1 MLNKGDVFILDAGLK
16 LYQWNGEK
24 SSRAE
29 RAKALEV
36 IKQIRDEERGGKA
49 SVAVI
54 EDGKDDDSAFFTDLG
69 SKGPVKEASD
79 DDDAFEKKKTADI
92 KLYKV
97 SDSTGKLVIEE
108 IGSGLLKKDQLDT
121 NDCFILDTSQQL
133 FVWIG
138 KKATKEEKNSAWTL
152 AQKFIT
158 DKNYPAWTPC
168 TRIVE
173 GGETALFIQQFA
185 TWPKPEASSN
195 FQKSSVAKVQ
205 KKEVDVSKMFNNQKP
220 ERQKMVDD
228 GSGTLEVWRVENFD
242 KAPVDKK
249 EYGQFYQGD
258 SYVMLYTYKDSK
270 GKENY
275 IIYFWQGL
283 DSSQDEK
290 GASAL
295 LATALDDQYGGAPVQ
310 VRVVQNK
317 EPEHFLALFK
327 GKFIIHKGGKGS
339 GFKNSTEKTTVA
351 AANRM
356 YHVKGT
362 NEFNTKAQEVEFSAS
377 ALNSNDCFVVL
388 TPKNAIT
395 WFGKFATGDER
406 GVAKSV
412 AETLMA
418 PSKVEAVFEGKE
430 KDDFWTLLGGKQE
443 YISKQEEAVPG
454 FEPRLFQCSNAS
466 GNFDTEEIFDFT
478 QEDLI
483 SDDIMLLDAWT
494 EIFLWIGNG
503 ANVDEKKAA
512 LEMAIKYLQ
521 NSPGGRTV
529 EGTSILTV
537 KQAFEPPLFTSHFI
551 WDHDKAKSGIDDYER
566 MKKELESG
574 GGLTSNAQKELAKF
588 SKTYE
593 YEVLLRRPLPEGVD
607 PSRLENHLEAK
618 DFQKAFGM
626 GHDEFLALPKWK
638 KDTKKREAKLF

>member
-1 MLNKGDVFILDAGLK
+1 
-16 LYQWNGEK
+16 
-24 SSRAE
+24 
-29 RAKALEV
+29 
-36 IKQIRDEERGGKA
+36 
-49 SVAVI
+49 
-54 EDGKDDDSAFFTDLG
+54 
-69 SKGPVKEASD
+69 
-79 DDDAFEKKKTADI
+79 
-92 KLYKV
+92 
-97 SDSTGKLVIEE
+97 
-108 IGSGLLKKDQLDT
+108 
-121 NDCFILDTSQQL
+121 
-133 FVWIG
+133 
-138 KKATKEEKNSAWTL
+138 
-152 AQKFIT
+152 
-158 DKNYPAWTPC
+158 
-168 TRIVE
+168 
-173 GGETALFIQQFA
+173 
-185 TWPKPEASSN
+185 
-195 FQKSSVAKVQ
+195 
-205 KKEVDVSKMFNNQKP
+205 
-220 ERQKMVDD
+220 
-228 GSGTLEVWRVENFD
+228 
-242 KAPVDKK
+242 
-249 EYGQFYQGD
+249 
-258 SYVMLYTYKDSK
+258 
-270 GKENY
+270 
-275 IIYFWQGL
+275 
-283 DSSQDEK
+283 
-290 GASAL
+290 
-295 LATALDDQYGGAPVQ
+295 
-310 VRVVQNK
+310 
-317 EPEHFLALFK
+317 LFK